1 MENSFSK
8 RIYNKKSYD
17 AIANKIL
24 LLGPNTKWTTI
35 KFLNFRLLTSIII
48 FFVILYCVDWGYIF
62 APIVS
67 VLYYY
72 FLPSLILDTRIK
84 KRKRKLEHEAIFFFE
99 VLELSLESGNNL
111 YSALDL
117 TSSNVESELSDE
129 FRKMLG
135 EIKLGK
141 SFTDALDSLSTRI
154 PSDTIKNILLNIK
167 QASIMGNSISET
179 LINQLNYLRETRIL
193 EMRAYISKIPLKISV
208 ISVVFFIPL
217 LLMLILGPVLIEYIS

>member
-1 MENSFSK
+1 MENSFSR
-8 RIYNKKSYD
+8 RIYNKKTYD
-17 AIANKIL
+17 TIQEKII
-24 LLGPNTKWTTI
+24 LLGPNTKWTAI
-35 KFLNFRLLTSIII
+35 KFLNFRLLSSILI

-62 APIVS
+62 APIAS
-67 VLYYY
+67 IIYYY

-129 FRKMLG
+129 FKKMLG

-141 SFTDALDSLSTRI
+141 SFTDALDSLSGRI

-167 QASIMGNSISET
+167 QASIMGNSITET
-179 LINQLNYLRETRIL
+179 LINQLNYLRETRVL
-193 EMRAYISKIPLKISV
+193 EMRSYIAKIPLKISV

>member
-1 MENSFSK
+1 MDNSFSR
-8 RIYNKKSYD
+8 RIYNKKTYD
-17 AIANKIL
+17 TIADKIL
-24 LLGPNTKWTTI
+24 LLGPNTKWTII
-35 KFLNFRLLTSIII
+35 KFLNFRLLTSILI
-48 FFVILYCVDWGYIF
+48 FFVILYCIDWGYIF
-62 APIVS
+62 APIIGII
-67 VLYYY
+67 YYY

-129 FRKMLG
+129 FKRMLG

-141 SFTDALDSLSTRI
+141 SFTDALDSLSGRI

-167 QASIMGNSISET
+167 QASIMGNSITET

-193 EMRAYISKIPLKISV
+193 EMRAYIAKIPLKISV

>member
-1 MENSFSK
+1 MNNSFSR
-8 RIYNKKSYD
+8 RIYNKKTYD
-17 AIANKIL
+17 MIEEKII

-35 KFLNFRLLTSIII
+35 KFLNFRLLTSILI
-48 FFVILYCVDWGYIF
+48 FFVILYCVEWGYIL
-62 APIVS
+62 APIIS

-72 FLPSLILDTRIK
+72 FLQTIILDSKIK
-84 KRKRKLEHEAIFFFE
+84 RRKRKLEHEAIFFFE
-99 VLELSLESGNNL
+99 VLSLSLESGNNL

-117 TSSNVESELSDE
+117 TSSNVDSELSDE
-129 FRKMLG
+129 FSRMLH

-141 SFTDALDSLSTRI
+141 SFTDALDSVSTRI
-154 PSDTIKNILLNIK
+154 PSDTIRNIILNIK

-193 EMRAYISKIPLKISV
+193 EMRSYIAKIPLKISV

>member
-1 MENSFSK
+1 MGNSFSK
-8 RIYNKKSYD
+8 RIYNKKTYN
-17 AIANKIL
+17 AIEEKII
-24 LLGPNTKWTTI
+24 LLGPNTKWTTV
-35 KFLNFRLLTSIII
+35 KFLNFRLLTSILI
-48 FFVILYCVDWGYIF
+48 FFVILYCVEWGYIF
-62 APIVS
+62 APIIS
-67 VLYYY
+67 ILYYY

-129 FRKMLG
+129 FKRMLG

-141 SFTDALDSLSTRI
+141 SFTDALDSLSGRI

-167 QASIMGNSISET
+167 QASIMGNSITET
-179 LINQLNYLRETRIL
+179 LINQLNYLRETRVL
-193 EMRAYISKIPLKISV
+193 EMRSYIAKIPLKISV

>member
-1 MENSFSK
+1 MNNSFSK
-8 RIYNKKSYD
+8 RIYNKKTFD
-17 AIANKIL
+17 VIEEKII
-24 LLGPNTKWTTI
+24 LLGPNTKWTVI
-35 KFLNFRLLTSIII
+35 KFLNFRLLTSILI

-62 APIVS
+62 APIISIV
-67 VLYYY
+67 YYY
-72 FLPSLILDTRIK
+72 FLPALILDTRIK

-193 EMRAYISKIPLKISV
+193 EMRAYIAKIPLKISV

>member
-1 MENSFSK
+1 MENSFSR
-8 RIYNKKSYD
+8 RIYNKKTYD
-17 AIANKIL
+17 TIQEKII
-24 LLGPNTKWTTI
+24 LLGPNTKWTAI
-35 KFLNFRLLTSIII
+35 KFLNFRLLTSILI
-48 FFVILYCVDWGYIF
+48 FFVILYCVDWGYVF
-62 APIVS
+62 APIIGII
-67 VLYYY
+67 YYY

-129 FRKMLG
+129 FKKMLS

-141 SFTDALDSLSTRI
+141 SFTDALDSLSGRI

-167 QASIMGNSISET
+167 QASIMGNSITET
-179 LINQLNYLRETRIL
+179 LVNQLNYLRETRIL
-193 EMRAYISKIPLKISV
+193 EMRAYIAKIPLKISV

>member
-1 MENSFSK
+1 MENSFSR
-8 RIYNKKSYD
+8 RIYNKKTYD
-17 AIANKIL
+17 TIQEKII
-24 LLGPNTKWTTI
+24 LLGPNTKWTAI
-35 KFLNFRLLTSIII
+35 KFLNFRLLSSILI

-62 APIVS
+62 APIAS
-67 VLYYY
+67 IIYYY

-129 FRKMLG
+129 FKKMLG

-167 QASIMGNSISET
+167 QASIMGNSITET
-179 LINQLNYLRETRIL
+179 LINQLNYLRETRVL
-193 EMRAYISKIPLKISV
+193 EMRSYIAKIPLKISV